1 MRIIIVGCG
10 HMGAGLA
17 LTLTQRGHDVTVI
30 DRDPTAFAALGERFS
45 GRIITGHG
53 FDREVLRHAGITRA
67 DGLAAVTSSDETN
80 VVTARAARQFFRVPR
95 VVARLYDPRKA
106 EIYRRLGILTIST
119 TEWGIHRI
127 TELLSYSWFEP
138 IVSLGSSVD
147 IVDVEAPPALVGRSL
162 ASLTVPGKVHPVA
175 VSRGGR
181 CFLPTPE
188 TRLQA
193 GDLVHIAVLTP
204 STGRLKA
211 LLGV

>member
-10 HMGAGLA
+10 RMGAGLA

-30 DRDPTAFAALGERFS
+30 DRDPTAFATLGKRFN

-80 VVTARAARQFFRVPR
+80 VVTARAARQFFHVPR

-106 EIYRRLGILTIST
+106 EIYRRLGVLTIST
-119 TEWGIHRI
+119 TEWGVHRI
-127 TELLSYSWFEP
+127 TELLSYSWLEP

-147 IVDVEAPPALVGRSL
+147 IVDVETPPALVGRSL
-162 ASLTVPGKVHPVA
+162 ASLTVPGEVQPVA

-181 CFLPTPE
+181 CFLPTAE

-193 GDLVHIAVLTP
+193 GDLVHIAVLAT

>member
-10 HMGAGLA
+10 RMGAGLA

-30 DRDPTAFAALGERFS
+30 DRDPTAFATLGERFS

-53 FDREVLRHAGITRA
+53 FDREVLRCAGITRA
-67 DGLAAVTSSDETN
+67 DALAAVTSSDETN
-80 VVTARAARQFFRVPR
+80 VVTARVARQFFRVPR

-106 EIYRRLGILTIST
+106 EIYRRLGVLTIST
-119 TEWGIHRI
+119 TEWGVHRI

-162 ASLTVPGKVHPVA
+162 ASLTVPGEVHPVA
-175 VSRGGR
+175 ISRGGR
-181 CFLPTPE
+181 CFLPTQE

-193 GDLVHIAVLTP
+193 GDLLHIAVLAT
-204 STGRLKA
+204 STERLKG

>member
-10 HMGAGLA
+10 RMGAGLA

-30 DRDPTAFAALGERFS
+30 DRDPTAFATLGERFS

-53 FDREVLRHAGITRA
+53 FDREVLRCAGITRA
-67 DGLAAVTSSDETN
+67 DALAAVTSSDETN
-80 VVTARAARQFFRVPR
+80 VVTARVARQFFRVPR

-127 TELLSYSWFEP
+127 TELISYSWFEP

-162 ASLTVPGKVHPVA
+162 ASLTVPGEVHPVA

-193 GDLVHIAVLTP
+193 GDLVHIAVLTT
-204 STGRLKA
+204 STGRLMEIEK
-211 LLGV
+211 